1 MSSSLPRRLFRSIA
15 VIHANVKSTHRGIFL
30 QYLGANLVQQFVN
43 RAAFRLE
50 KICAAYVIEE
60 GTLKVKTPGGEK
72 GARFGGSNP
81 DELAERLLR
90 ELAAHY
96 FLRCGG

>member
-1 MSSSLPRRLFRSIA
+1 MLTVWNQIKTEFYGRR
-15 VIHANVKSTHRGIFL
+15 
-30 QYLGANLVQQFVN
+30 
-43 RAAFRLE
+43 
-50 KICAAYVIEE
+50 ICAAYVIQD
-60 GTLKVKTPGGEK
+60 GTLKVKTPGREK

-96 FLRCGG
+96 FLRCAG